1 MVERVNVAT
10 MPRFAVGSTVRRR
23 EVLHGD
29 VWMTMP
35 VQVVADDDVLAVW
48 IEEGAPFQ
56 FPPHPFGPHPWSSRD
71 RWSGSS
77 VLQLYRAG
85 DAHSVWAFFRRGR
98 LDHWYINFERPYRRG
113 DTYFDTD
120 DHGLDIVLRDGEWQ
134 WKDLDDVAG
143 QVDSGRLTPAE
154 ADMVWAE
161 AERVASALDRGDCWW
176 LSRWQGWSP
185 ELRYSHRIV
194 FGPS

>member
-1 MVERVNVAT
+1 M
-10 MPRFAVGSTVRRR
+10 
-23 EVLHGD
+23 
-29 VWMTMP
+29 
-35 VQVVADDDVLAVW
+35 
-48 IEEGAPFQ
+48 
-56 FPPHPFGPHPWSSRD
+56 
-71 RWSGSS
+71 GSS